1 MESFISIGAFSSEK
15 NYLDGDATRAVK
27 WIAMEVD
34 AFGELLSTWG
44 DYCAW
49 MGARSA
55 ALLLEKAGCEHAK
68 GMIHPDHKVSLDLIK
83 LPSSKASDF
92 GWKFFTDIWNAGEK

>member
-1 MESFISIGAFSSEK
+1 
-15 NYLDGDATRAVK
+15 
-27 WIAMEVD
+27 
-34 AFGELLSTWG
+34 
-44 DYCAW
+44 

-92 GWKFFTDIWNAGEK
+92 GWKFFTDIWNAGEKQQTNEAARKNTGDVSF